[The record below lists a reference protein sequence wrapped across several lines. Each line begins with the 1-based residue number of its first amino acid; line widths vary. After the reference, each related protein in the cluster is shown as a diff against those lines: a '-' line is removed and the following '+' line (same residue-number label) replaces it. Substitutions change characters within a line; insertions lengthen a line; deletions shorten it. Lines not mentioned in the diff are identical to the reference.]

1 MKKLGGKPTPGI
13 GFAAGIERLLLASQN
28 ENKPRNIQIY
38 IVGLGD
44 AVRSTLLALAEDLR
58 KNNFR
63 TSFDYLRRS
72 MKAQMREANKLGARY
87 AIILGEDELK
97 DKSVIIKD
105 LSTSDQEKI
114 ALDSLEKHMKS
125 LPL

>member
-1 MKKLGGKPTPGI
+1 MK
-13 GFAAGIERLLLASQN
+13 Q
-28 ENKPRNIQIY
+28 
-38 IVGLGD
+38 
-44 AVRSTLLALAEDLR
+44 
-58 KNNFR
+58 
-63 TSFDYLRRS
+63 TSL
-72 MKAQMREANKLGARY
+72 EGRY

-114 ALDSLEKHMKS
+114 ALDLVEKHMKS

>member
-1 MKKLGGKPTPGI
+1 
-13 GFAAGIERLLLASQN
+13 
-28 ENKPRNIQIY
+28 
-38 IVGLGD
+38 
-44 AVRSTLLALAEDLR
+44 
-58 KNNFR
+58 
-63 TSFDYLRRS
+63 
-72 MKAQMREANKLGARY
+72 MKAQMREANKHGARY

-114 ALDSLEKHMKS
+114 ALDLVEKPMKS